1 MIASIG
7 WLESVTSMKK
17 GLIYVFSAYAMWGF
31 FPIYFKFLQEAPA
44 IQIMAHRVTWSFVF
58 LTILI
63 ILRKEISKILK
74 SLSKRIIVI
83 YAIAGALLAVNWL
96 TYVWGVNAGFVVETS
111 LGYFINPLVSVVL
124 GVVFLKERLRK
135 LQWLPVSLAAIGVIY
150 LTIEHGSLPWIALV
164 LAFSFG
170 TYGLFKKIA
179 PLPSVHGLAV
189 ETGAIF
195 IPAVVFLIIMEVN
208 GTAAFGHASASTTFL
223 LMLSGIV
230 TAIPLILFASGAPLV
245 PLTTIG
251 ILQYIAPTIQFLIG
265 VFVYDEP
272 FNTYQLIGF
281 SIVWIA
287 LIIFSVEGIM
297 NNYQTKHIQKSVDP
311 ALIKN

>member
-1 MIASIG
+1 
-7 WLESVTSMKK
+7 
-17 GLIYVFSAYAMWGF
+17 MWGF

-195 IPAVVFLIIMEVN
+195 IPAVIFLIVMEVN
-208 GTAAFGHASASTTFL
+208 GTAVFGHASSSTTFL

>member
-1 MIASIG
+1 
-7 WLESVTSMKK
+7 
-17 GLIYVFSAYAMWGF
+17 MWGF

-195 IPAVVFLIIMEVN
+195 IPAVVFLIVMEVN
-208 GTAAFGHASASTTFL
+208 GSAAFGHASTSTTFL

-297 NNYQTKHIQKSVDP
+297 NNYHSKHIHKPIDP

>member
-1 MIASIG
+1 
-7 WLESVTSMKK
+7 MKK
-17 GLIYVFSAYAMWGF
+17 GLIYVFSAYALWGF

-63 ILRKEISKILK
+63 VLRKEISRILK
-74 SLSKRIIVI
+74 SLTLKIIGI
-83 YAIAGALLAVNWL
+83 YAIAGVLLAVNWL

-124 GVVFLKERLRK
+124 AVVFLKERLRK
-135 LQWLPVSLAAIGVIY
+135 LQWLPVTLAAIGVIY
-150 LTIEHGSLPWIALV
+150 LTIEHGSLPWISLV

-170 TYGLFKKIA
+170 AYGLFKKIA

-195 IPAVVFLIIMEVN
+195 IPAVIFLIVMEIN
-208 GTAAFGHASASTTFL
+208 GSAAFGHARSSTTIL

-245 PLTTIG
+245 PLATIG

-265 VFVYDEP
+265 VFIYNEP
-272 FNTYQLIGF
+272 FNTSQFIGF
-281 SIVWIA
+281 SIVWVA
-287 LIIFSVEGIM
+287 LIIFTVEGII
-297 NNYQTKHIQKSVDP
+297 NNYHARHPHKPIDP
-311 ALIKN
+311 AIVNH

>member
-1 MIASIG
+1 
-7 WLESVTSMKK
+7 MKK
-17 GLIYVFSAYAMWGF
+17 GLIFVFGAYALWGF

-44 IQIMAHRVTWSFVF
+44 IQIMAHRVSWSFVF
-58 LTILI
+58 LMILI
-63 ILRKEISKILK
+63 ALRKEFPKILK
-74 SLSKRIIVI
+74 SLNKKIII
-83 YAIAGALLAVNWL
+83 TYAVAGTLLAINWL

-135 LQWLPVSLAAIGVIY
+135 LQWIPVALATIGVVY

-179 PLPSVHGLAV
+179 PLPSIHGLTV
-189 ETGAIF
+189 ETGAVF
-195 IPAVVFLIIMEVN
+195 LPAVIFLILMEVN
-208 GTAAFGHASASTTFL
+208 GNGAFGHASPSTTFL
-223 LMLSGIV
+223 LMLSGII

-265 VFVYDEP
+265 VFIYDEP
-272 FNTYQLIGF
+272 FNTSQLIGF
-281 SIVWIA
+281 SIVWLA
-287 LIIFSVEGIM
+287 LIIFTIEGLS
-297 NNYQTKHIQKSVDP
+297 NNYQKKQFNKPVKSVLVD
-311 ALIKN
+311 N